1 MADTSRG
8 NYRSNASVG
17 GGSTASAGS
26 THIKD
31 EAHSTA
37 EVTLRAVNALR
48 GALDDVR
55 ATEDEVGGKAP
66 HCPIV
71 YGSISFWLGNT
82 KAGSASEHTHRWS
95 LYVRG
100 ADGRDI
106 SYCIDKVV
114 FTLHPTIPNNV
125 REVTT
130 HPFEVTETGWG
141 EFEAM
146 ISVHFKDFTPPKLLG
161 KKEFRP
167 PPIHFAHTLKLYQGS
182 QTPTSSAVGKPV
194 VSEFYD
200 ELVFNQISDW
210 AGVDP
215 LDAKTRGFELTSG
228 ARGTDENDAEDQTSA
243 GLAALLTG
251 PTKFP
256 GHPHMHHMREWS
268 AAGDLATLGMAH
280 AFVEGEM
287 ARLHE
292 RLARADTELAQLGED
307 LEVLGWPTGSV

>member
-1 MADTSRG
+1 MRAVHVL
-8 NYRSNASVG
+8 RS
-17 GGSTASAGS
+17 TL
-26 THIKD
+26 D
-31 EAHSTA
+31 EVRTA
-37 EVTLRAVNALR
+37 ESA
-48 GALDDVR
+48 
-55 ATEDEVGGKAP
+55 VGGKAI

-106 SYCIDKVV
+106 SYAIDKVV

-125 REVTT
+125 REVTS

-146 ISVHFKDFTPPKLLG
+146 ISIHFKDFTPVALAG

-182 QTPTSSAVGKPV
+182 QTPTSSTVGKPV

-200 ELVFNQISDW
+200 ELVFNQVRDW
-210 AGVDP
+210 AGVD
-215 LDAKTRGFELTSG
+215 ASSG
-228 ARGTDENDAEDQTSA
+228 DSGKESGKGSAGSAEKEGGDEDSSKSSGGEVGCDGMLIPAGASA
-243 GLAALLTG
+243 GLKSLLEG
-251 PTKFP
+251 PSQFP

-280 AFVEGEM
+280 AFVEGEI

-292 RLARADTELAQLGED
+292 RLARADSELGQLGED
-307 LEVLGWPTGSV
+307 LEVLGWITGNL

>member
-1 MADTSRG
+1 MASG
-8 NYRSNASVG
+8 AS
-17 GGSTASAGS
+17 SAGNS
-26 THIKD
+26 ATIRD
-31 EAHSTA
+31 EAQNTA
-37 EVTLRAVNALR
+37 QVTMRAVHAVR
-48 GALDDVR
+48 DSLDDVR
-55 ATEDEVGGKAP
+55 RAEDEVGGKAM

-106 SYCIDKVV
+106 SYCIEKVV

-125 REVTT
+125 REVTS

-146 ISVHFKDFTPPKLLG
+146 ISVHFKDFTPEAMVG

-182 QTPTSSAVGKPV
+182 QTPTSSTVGKPV

-200 ELVFNQISDW
+200 ELVFNQTSDW
-210 AGVDP
+210 AGVE
-215 LDAKTRGFELTSG
+215 AKASG
-228 ARGTDENDAEDQTSA
+228 EGASASSEEEKKDESDGTVVKIPEGASA
-243 GLAALLTG
+243 GLKSLLGG
-251 PTKFP
+251 PTAFP

-280 AFVEGEM
+280 AFVEGEI

-292 RLARADTELAQLGED
+292 RLSRADAELSQLGED